1 MTLTDLQEAFR
12 GLPPFGPPLP
22 WEKRLLELIMKS
34 DEGIDPYEAV
44 VSVIDRPDR
53 VQRLLPYLNDD
64 DIQKVRSLS
73 ASIQP
78 ATQDMRDVRDLL
90 NVWTTRQTI
99 KKMLLGNSN
108 Q

>member
-1 MTLTDLQEAFR
+1 MTLIDLQEAFR

-34 DEGIDPYEAV
+34 DAGIDPYEAV
-44 VSVIDRPDR
+44 VSVIDRPER
-53 VQRLLPYLNDD
+53 VQRLLPYLDDD
-64 DIQKVRSLS
+64 DIQKVRSLA

-90 NVWTTRQTI
+90 NVWATRQTI
-99 KKMLLGNSN
+99 KKMLSGNLTK
-108 Q
+108 